1 MRYFC
6 PFYFLLGVMHAL
18 AGTVRGAGKSIP
30 PMAILLF
37 AMCLFR
43 IFWIQWIVPLFD
55 TIDGVFMLYPVSWLI
70 GLLLMALYAWRGHWL
85 PSIQTG

>member
-1 MRYFC
+1 
-6 PFYFLLGVMHAL
+6 
-18 AGTVRGAGKSIP
+18 
-30 PMAILLF
+30 MAILLF